1 MNTRKL
7 LLSVGLGGIAAVL
20 LTAPAIAAS
29 GADYFKG
36 KTVTYI
42 VSTGA
47 GGGYDYYGRLISEYM
62 ERNLPGST
70 IIVKNVPGA
79 GHIIGA
85 NQIYNAKPDGLTI
98 GTFNTGL
105 IYAQLIGRKGVKFDL
120 TKMSWIGKA
129 AADPRVFTAST
140 QSNIKTLK
148 ELKTLKETK
157 NVAVS
162 GVGSASYNETKML
175 IEALNLNLKMIA
187 GYRGNADMMAM
198 RRGEVIG
205 VIGSR
210 SSFQQFVNNGYA
222 RFVFQIG
229 GKDTDVPQLASLVT
243 DKDAKSVIAL
253 IRSQA
258 ELSRFTA
265 GPPGIPDDR
274 LAALRAAYKKALDDP
289 ELRAQAKKAG
299 RPIDPAFGEDV
310 GRRVKAALDQSPKMV
325 ALVAKILEVKA
336 AATKVKAAVIEVED
350 GGRFVIFKGPGGK
363 KVKSKVSGSRT
374 KITIAGK
381 AAKRKKLKNGMTCNI
396 SYVPGGRNEP
406 KTLDC
411 K

>member
-7 LLSVGLGGIAAVL
+7 PLSVGLGGIAAVL
-20 LTAPAIAAS
+20 LAAPAIAAS
-29 GADYFKG
+29 GADYYKG

-42 VSTGA
+42 VSTAA
-47 GGGYDYYGRLISEYM
+47 GGGYDYYGRLISEHM
-62 ERNLPGST
+62 EKHLPGST
-70 IIVKNVPGA
+70 FIVKNVPGA

-105 IYAQLIGRKGVKFDL
+105 VYAQLIGRKGIKFDL

-129 AADPRVFTAST
+129 AADPRVFTASK
-140 QSNIKTLK
+140 QSNIETF
-148 ELKTLKETK
+148 EDLKTLKETQ
-157 NVAVS
+157 NIAVS

-175 IEALNLNLKMIA
+175 IEALNLNLKMIT

-205 VIGSR
+205 VLGSR
-210 SSFQQFVNNGYA
+210 SSFQQFVNNDYG
-222 RFVFQIG
+222 RFIFQIG
-229 GKDTDVPQLASLVT
+229 GKATDVPQLGGLVT

-253 IRSQA
+253 VQSQA
-258 ELSRFTA
+258 ELARFTA
-265 GPPGIPDDR
+265 GPPGIPADR
-274 LAALRAAYKKALDDP
+274 LTALRAAYQKALDDP
-289 ELRAQAKKAG
+289 DLRAMAKKAD

-310 GRRVKAALDQSPKMV
+310 AKSVKEALDQSPEMV
-325 ALVAKILEVKA
+325 ALVAKILEVEA
-336 AATKVKAAVIEVED
+336 PATKVSSAVIEVED
-350 GGRFVIFKGPGGK
+350 EGRYVIFKGPGGNN
-363 KVKSKVSGSRT
+363 VKAKVSGSRT

-381 AAKRKKLKNGMTCNI
+381 EAKRKKLASGMTCDVA
-396 SYVPGGRNEP
+396 YTPGERNEP